1 MIISCSNIKKTF
13 IDKEVIKNISFHIE
27 EHEKVALIGNNG
39 VGKTTLLKI
48 LTKDLEPDDGLVTY
62 SKDCQIGYLKQN
74 MDLVSSRT
82 VYDELLSVF
91 DHVIALEEKLHEME
105 DEIAKTS
112 SLELINAYDNLRRT
126 YEDSKGYEYRSLVKG
141 VLKGLGFDE
150 SIYDKPI
157 SILSGGQKNRVA
169 LGKLLLQEPTLLLL
183 DEPTNHLDI
192 EAIEWLEGFLR
203 NYKGAVLIISHD
215 RYFLDKIV
223 TKVVHIEF
231 GRSFIYNGNY
241 SDYVLKSEKEY
252 EVAMKHF
259 EKQQK
264 EIAHQQAVI
273 SKLRQF
279 NREKSIKRARSR
291 EKALEKIEVMDM
303 PMIDNKPMQL
313 TLTPR
318 IVSGNDVLLVDHL
331 SKTFEATPLFKNMCL
346 SINKGD
352 KVALVGPN
360 GVGKTTFFRMLL
372 GQMEPTS
379 GTFKLGSNVM
389 IGYYDQEHSTLDVTR
404 TIIEEIEYAFPEL
417 KTSEIRNV
425 LATFL
430 FTGEDVFKPISTLS
444 GGERGRVALAK
455 IMLSKANFLILDEPT
470 NHLDILSKEI
480 LESAI
485 INYEGTVLY
494 VSHDRY
500 FINQTASKIIEMAQ
514 DGTTEYLGN
523 YDYYM
528 EKKKE
533 LEEEKAKRMAQMTNQ
548 SAYST
553 GITLSTS
560 SSSSSSSSTSS
571 SAKEDRQRQK
581 EEQARVRR
589 IQNQMTKLEDAI
601 SEAEE
606 KVSAIDQQLCLEE
619 VYSDFEKSKVLLE
632 EKETLSL
639 QIATYYEEWE
649 KLSEEL

>member
-27 EHEKVALIGNNG
+27 EYEKVALIGNNG

-48 LTKDLEPDDGLVTY
+48 LTKDLEPDNGLVTY

-74 MDLVSSRT
+74 MDLASDRT

-91 DHVIALEEKLHEME
+91 AHVIALEEKLHEME
-105 DEIAKTS
+105 NEIARTS
-112 SLELINAYDNLRRT
+112 SLELVNAYDNLRRT
-126 YEDSKGYEYRSLVKG
+126 YEDSKGYEYQSLVKG

-150 SIYDKPI
+150 SVYDKPV

-223 TKVVHIEF
+223 TKVIHIEF
-231 GRSFIYNGNY
+231 GRSFVYNGNY
-241 SDYVLKSEKEY
+241 SDYMLKSEKEY

-273 SKLRQF
+273 SKLKQF
-279 NREKSIKRARSR
+279 NREKSIRRARSR
-291 EKALEKIEVMDM
+291 EKALEKVEVMEM

-318 IVSGNDVLLVDHL
+318 VISGNDVLFADNL
-331 SKTFEATPLFKNMCL
+331 SKTFEEAPLFENMCL

-372 GQMEPTS
+372 GKMEPTS
-379 GTFKLGSNVM
+379 GTFRLGSNVM
-389 IGYYDQEHSTLDVTR
+389 IGYYDQEHSTLDTSN
-404 TIIEEIEYAFPEL
+404 TIIEEIERAFPEL

-425 LATFL
+425 LAAFL

-500 FINQTASKIIEMAQ
+500 FINQTASKIVEMAKEE
-514 DGTTEYLGN
+514 TTEYLGD
-523 YDYYM
+523 YDYYI

-533 LEEEKAKRMAQMTNQ
+533 LEEEKNKRQAQTMSKPTHSTSTSL
-548 SAYST
+548 SAAPST
-553 GITLSTS
+553 GHT
-560 SSSSSSSSTSS
+560 SSTSL
-571 SAKEDRQRQK
+571 SAKEDRQKQK

-589 IQNQMTKLEDAI
+589 LQNQMTKLEDLI
-601 SEAEE
+601 SEAED
-606 KVSAIDQQLCLEE
+606 KVATIDEQLCLEE

-639 QIATYYEEWE
+639 QITAYYEEWE
-649 KLSEEL
+649 KLSEAL